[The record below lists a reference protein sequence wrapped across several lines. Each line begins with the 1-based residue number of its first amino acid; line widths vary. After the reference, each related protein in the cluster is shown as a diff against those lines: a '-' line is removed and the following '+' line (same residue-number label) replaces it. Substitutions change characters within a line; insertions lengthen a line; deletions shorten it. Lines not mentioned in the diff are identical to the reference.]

1 MTPDRSTRRG
11 MASLELVLVAPF
23 LLALT
28 TGLFLAGRSAI
39 AKAATATQARHDGF
53 LSRETVNPGQPFS
66 LPGTAATAGE
76 ASAEIERSVAAGYM
90 LRHTRF
96 AARSQN
102 RVIGQPWDNRVI
114 NFDPTGK
121 AVGPHT
127 TELGQMLAS
136 LPAVGGVSAAAI
148 DGFAFAFNP
157 VDNPGL
163 AAIALAGRTANPAI
177 IAVGLAMHVAA
188 EAMKGPQYRA
198 IEVARDVAD
207 FFELEPVVQAI
218 DAVLMVYNPLIDALE
233 NLYFASQGKEGRWG
247 TNIDGLKKLPDL
259 IK

>member
-1 MTPDRSTRRG
+1 MSPDRSRRG

-23 LLALT
+23 LLALV

-39 AKAATATQARHDGF
+39 AKAGTATQARHDAF
-53 LSRETVNPGQPFS
+53 RNRETVSPGKPFGWAG
-66 LPGTAATAGE
+66 LADTPGE
-76 ASAEIERSVAAGYM
+76 ASATVERPVSSGYM
-90 LRHTRF
+90 LRQTRF
-96 AARSQN
+96 AARTEA
-102 RVIGQPWDNRVI
+102 RVVGQPWDHRAI
-114 NFDPTGK
+114 RYDPTGK

-127 TELGQMLAS
+127 KELGQMLTS
-136 LPAVGGVSAAAI
+136 LPGVGGVSAAAI
-148 DGFAFAFNP
+148 DGFALAFNP

-163 AAIALAGRTANPAI
+163 AAIATAGRVANPGI
-177 IAVGLAMHVAA
+177 VAVGIAMHLAA

-198 IEVARDVAD
+198 IELARDVAD

-218 DAVLMVYNPLIDALE
+218 DAVLMVYNPLIDACE

-247 TNIDGLKKLPDL
+247 TDIEGLKKLVDV